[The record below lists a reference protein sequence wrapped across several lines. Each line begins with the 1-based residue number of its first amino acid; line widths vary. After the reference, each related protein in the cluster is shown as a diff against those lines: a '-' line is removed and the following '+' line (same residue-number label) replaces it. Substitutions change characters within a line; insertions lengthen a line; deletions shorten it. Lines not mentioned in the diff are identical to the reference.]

1 MYTVMDYL
9 KYYRD
14 IPFTEVSLNQLD
26 FLICAILV
34 YLPLNDF
41 KEVKSLKDFSKI
53 ALELENKDYDGMM
66 IPKSYEVLK
75 YLQNAKR
82 YADMKIMNFV
92 NLKNE
97 KTQFGACKFLMDKK
111 TIIAFKGTDGS
122 TIGWV
127 ENFRLLYDYPTYTQ
141 RLSLNYLEDNIKF
154 NDKNVY
160 VVGHSKGGNLAMA
173 SVMEL
178 SRPLFKKVKKVYNF
192 DGPGFLKK
200 EFDSLKYRELL
211 PKLVNI
217 IPTGSVVGSL
227 LFNKNY
233 TVVESCELAFNEHY
247 PTTWGVFGE
256 FFLEGT
262 LSSVSKHL
270 NESTT
275 IGMDNLE
282 NEKVK
287 EAVEMILKNI
297 EKKYDEE
304 FEFNINDVK
313 NLLKNRDNI
322 DPEVAK
328 YLTTMLPK
336 MFFAVTGKNMND

>member
-41 KEVKSLKDFSKI
+41 KEAKSLKDFSKI

-141 RLSLNYLEDNIKF
+141 RLSLNYLEDTIKF

-200 EFDSLKYRELL
+200 EFNSLKYRELL

-304 FEFNINDVK
+304 FEFNINDIK

-336 MFFAVTGKNMND
+336 MVFAVTGKNMND

>member
-41 KEVKSLKDFSKI
+41 KEAKSLKDFSKI

-200 EFDSLKYRELL
+200 KFDSLKYRELL

-287 EAVEMILKNI
+287 EAVEMVLKNI

>member
-233 TVVESCELAFNEHY
+233 TIVESCELAFNEHY

-336 MFFAVTGKNMND
+336 MFFAITGKNMND

>member
-41 KEVKSLKDFSKI
+41 KEAKSLKDFSKI

-82 YADMKIMNFV
+82 YANMKIMNFV

-270 NESTT
+270 NASTT

>member
-14 IPFTEVSLNQLD
+14 IPFTEISLNQLD

-41 KEVKSLKDFSKI
+41 KEAKSLKDFSKI

-141 RLSLNYLEDNIKF
+141 RLSLNYLEDTIKF

>member
-34 YLPLNDF
+34 YLPLTDF
-41 KEVKSLKDFSKI
+41 KEAKSLKDFSKI
-53 ALELENKDYDGMM
+53 ALDLENKDYDGMM

-141 RLSLNYLEDNIKF
+141 RLSLNYLEDDIKF

-304 FEFNINDVK
+304 FEFNINDIK

>member
-41 KEVKSLKDFSKI
+41 KEAKSLKDFSKI

-313 NLLKNRDNI
+313 NLLKNRDNM

>member
-41 KEVKSLKDFSKI
+41 KEAKSLKDFSKI

-200 EFDSLKYRELL
+200 EFDSLKYRKLL
-211 PKLVNI
+211 LKLVNI

>member
-41 KEVKSLKDFSKI
+41 KEAKSLKDFSKI

-82 YADMKIMNFV
+82 YANMKIMNFV

>member
-41 KEVKSLKDFSKI
+41 KEAKSLKDFSKI

-141 RLSLNYLEDNIKF
+141 RLSLNYLEDTIKF

-200 EFDSLKYRELL
+200 EFNSLKYRELL

>member
-122 TIGWV
+122 TIGWI

-141 RLSLNYLEDNIKF
+141 RLSLNYLDDNIKF

-200 EFDSLKYRELL
+200 EFNSLKYRELL

-262 LSSVSKHL
+262 LSSVSKYL

-275 IGMDNLE
+275 IGMNDLE
-282 NEKVK
+282 SEKVK

-304 FEFNINDVK
+304 FEFNINDIK

>member
-41 KEVKSLKDFSKI
+41 KEAKSLKDFSKI

-82 YADMKIMNFV
+82 YTDMKIMNFV

-287 EAVEMILKNI
+287 EAIEMILKNI

-304 FEFNINDVK
+304 FEFNINDIK

>member
-41 KEVKSLKDFSKI
+41 KEAKSLKDFSKV

-92 NLKNE
+92 NQKNE
-97 KTQFGACKFLMDKK
+97 KTQFGACKFLMDKT

-200 EFDSLKYRELL
+200 EFNSLKYRELL

-262 LSSVSKHL
+262 LSGVSKYL

-275 IGMDNLE
+275 IGMNDLE
-282 NEKVK
+282 SEKVK
-287 EAVEMILKNI
+287 EAIEMILKNI

>member
-41 KEVKSLKDFSKI
+41 KEAKGLKDFSKI

-82 YADMKIMNFV
+82 YANMKIMNFV

>member
-41 KEVKSLKDFSKI
+41 KEAKSLKDFSKV

-122 TIGWV
+122 TIGWI

-200 EFDSLKYRELL
+200 EFNSLKYRELL

-275 IGMDNLE
+275 IGLDNLE

-304 FEFNINDVK
+304 FEFNINDIK

>member
-41 KEVKSLKDFSKI
+41 KEAKSLKDFSKI

-247 PTTWGVFGE
+247 PTTWGVFGG

-336 MFFAVTGKNMND
+336 MVFAVTGKNMND

>member
-9 KYYRD
+9 KYYRNTS
-14 IPFTEVSLNQLD
+14 FQEVSLNQLD

-34 YLPLNDF
+34 YLPSNDF
-41 KEVKSLKDFSKI
+41 KEAKSLKEFSKDV
-53 ALELENKDYDGMM
+53 LELENKDYHGMM

-92 NLKNE
+92 KRKNE
-97 KTQFGACKFLMDKK
+97 KTQFGACKFLIDKK

-122 TIGWV
+122 TIGWT

-141 RLSLNYLEDNIKF
+141 RLSLKYLEDNIKF

-160 VVGHSKGGNLAMA
+160 VVGHSKGGNLAMS

-178 SRPLFKKVKKVYNF
+178 NYPLFKKVKKVYNF

-200 EFDSLKYRELL
+200 EFNSLKYQALAK
-211 PKLVNI
+211 KLVNV

-262 LSSVSKHL
+262 LSSISKYL

-275 IGMDNLE
+275 IGMENLDS
-282 NEKVK
+282 EKLK
-287 EAVEMILKNI
+287 EAMETLLKNM
-297 EKKYDEE
+297 EKKYDDE
-304 FEFNINDVK
+304 FEFNINDIK
-313 NLLKNRDNI
+313 NLLKNRDNL

-328 YLTTMLPK
+328 YLREMLPK
-336 MFFAVTGKNMND
+336 VFLAVTGKNINE

>member
-41 KEVKSLKDFSKI
+41 KEAKSLKDFSKI

-82 YADMKIMNFV
+82 YANMKIMNFV

-141 RLSLNYLEDNIKF
+141 LLSLNYLEDNIKF

-304 FEFNINDVK
+304 FEFNINDIK

>member
-41 KEVKSLKDFSKI
+41 KEAKSLKDFSKI

-82 YADMKIMNFV
+82 YANMKIMNFV

-192 DGPGFLKK
+192 DGAGFLKK

>member
-41 KEVKSLKDFSKI
+41 KEAKSLKDFSKI
-53 ALELENKDYDGMM
+53 ALDLENKDYDGMM

-141 RLSLNYLEDNIKF
+141 RLSLNYLEDDIKF

-304 FEFNINDVK
+304 FEFNINDIK

>member
-82 YADMKIMNFV
+82 YTDMKIMNFV

-287 EAVEMILKNI
+287 EAIEMILKNI

-304 FEFNINDVK
+304 FEFNINDIK

>member
-34 YLPLNDF
+34 YLPLTDF
-41 KEVKSLKDFSKI
+41 KEAKSLKDFSKI

-233 TVVESCELAFNEHY
+233 TVVESCELAFNDHY

-304 FEFNINDVK
+304 FEFNINDIK

-336 MFFAVTGKNMND
+336 MVFAVTGKNMND

>member
-41 KEVKSLKDFSKI
+41 KEAKSLKDFSKI
-53 ALELENKDYDGMM
+53 ALDLENKDYDGMM

-141 RLSLNYLEDNIKF
+141 RLSLNYLEDDIKF

-211 PKLVNI
+211 PKLFNI

-304 FEFNINDVK
+304 FEFNINDIK

>member
-1 MYTVMDYL
+1 MDYL

-41 KEVKSLKDFSKI
+41 KEAKSLKDFSKI

-82 YADMKIMNFV
+82 YANMKIMNFV

-270 NESTT
+270 NASTT

>member
-41 KEVKSLKDFSKI
+41 KEAKSLKDFSKI

-336 MFFAVTGKNMND
+336 IFFAVTGKNMND

>member
-1 MYTVMDYL
+1 MDYL

-122 TIGWV
+122 TIGWT

-141 RLSLNYLEDNIKF
+141 RLSLNYLDDNIKF

-200 EFDSLKYRELL
+200 EFNSLKYRELL

-262 LSSVSKHL
+262 LSGVSKYL

-275 IGMDNLE
+275 IGLDNLE

-304 FEFNINDVK
+304 FEFNINDIK

>member
-41 KEVKSLKDFSKI
+41 KEAKSLKDFSKI

-141 RLSLNYLEDNIKF
+141 WLSLNYLEDNIKF

-178 SRPLFKKVKKVYNF
+178 SRPLFKKVRKVYNF

-211 PKLVNI
+211 SKLVNI